1 MVIPNRTWRHASPT
15 SRRFMPNLLLVS
27 HSAASSIYDE
37 KFKAMTKEK
46 ADSQAQV
53 DAVEQAAR
61 RNQDRRRELQAVLDA
76 IERQPVELERY
87 DDELVRRIVDQIVV
101 MLNGNLEFH
110 FKFAK
115 RD

>member
-53 DAVEQAAR
+53 DAVEQAAQQDQN
-61 RNQDRRRELQAVLDA
+61 RNLFTVLSNLHKFSSREKDNYALLSVLHLHTK
-76 IERQPVELERY
+76 IIKSIILIGQ
-87 DDELVRRIVDQIVV
+87 
-101 MLNGNLEFH
+101 
-110 FKFAK
+110 
-115 RD
+115 